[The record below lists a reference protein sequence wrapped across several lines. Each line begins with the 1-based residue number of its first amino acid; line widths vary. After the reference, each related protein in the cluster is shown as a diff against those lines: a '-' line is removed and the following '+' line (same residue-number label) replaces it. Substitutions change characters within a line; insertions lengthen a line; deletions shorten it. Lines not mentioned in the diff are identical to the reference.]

1 MWCPTPLHPSCHLL
15 LKVCQ
20 CARENCVLPHA
31 DHLVAHGRM
40 AEKEARRKFKQIVAA
55 VFFCHCRNIV
65 HRDLKAE
72 NLLLDA
78 NLNIKIADFGFSN
91 LFTPGQLLKTWC
103 GSPPYAAPELFEGKE
118 YDGPKVD
125 IWVCDCL
132 LWCPVAGVALG

>member
-1 MWCPTPLHPSCHLL
+1 MFSVFLFYFFQLIRLVGTVCTLLTSAFSTDPSVHMRTDCVLLHP
-15 LKVCQ
+15 
-20 CARENCVLPHA
+20 

-78 NLNIKIADFGFSN
+78 NLNIKIAG
-91 LFTPGQLLKTWC
+91 
-103 GSPPYAAPELFEGKE
+103 EGRTE
-118 YDGPKVD
+118 YV
-125 IWVCDCL
+125 I
-132 LWCPVAGVALG
+132 